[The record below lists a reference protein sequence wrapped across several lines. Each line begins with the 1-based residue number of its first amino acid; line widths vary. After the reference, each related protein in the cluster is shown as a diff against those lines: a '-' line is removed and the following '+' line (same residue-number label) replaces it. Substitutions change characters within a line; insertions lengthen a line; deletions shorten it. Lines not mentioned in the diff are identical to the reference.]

1 MIKIERTPLFLM
13 ANLGSDMSQLFL
25 NLEKNDEKFANM
37 SAVRAEK
44 IVNELLAMPEM
55 KSRVVEIEVIKDVIK
70 DALSEKPLLNINKN
84 QIEEYFMPFALR
96 LMSV

>member
-1 MIKIERTPLFLM
+1 MM

-55 KSRVVEIEVIKDVIK
+55 KSRVQEIEVIKDVIK
-70 DALSEKPLLNINKN
+70 DSLSKKPLLNINKN